1 MKYSINDFVVLQY
14 DNIVEY
20 IWKLNIMFNVKSIN
34 KLLLKYDKYKI
45 L

>member
-20 IWKLNIMFNVKSIN
+20 ILKLNIMFNVKSIN

>member
-20 IWKLNIMFNVKSIN
+20 ILKLNIMLNVKSI
-34 KLLLKYDKYKI
+34 KI
-45 L
+45 IVVKI

>member
-1 MKYSINDFVVLQY
+1 MKYSINDFIVLQY

-20 IWKLNIMFNVKSIN
+20 ILKLNIMFNVKSIN

>member
-20 IWKLNIMFNVKSIN
+20 ILKLNIMLNVKSIN